1 MKVAGKMSCSTYLN
15 EEDVRDILDLDPLL
29 LIDDTNVAKD
39 DDVTY
44 FHPMET

>member
-1 MKVAGKMSCSTYLN
+1 MKVAGKMSCYTYLN
-15 EEDVRDILDLDPLL
+15 EEDVWDILDLDPLL
-29 LIDDTNVAKD
+29 LVDDTNVAED